1 MILHLLILIKST
13 KKHITIFN
21 RYGNEWGPWRGGR
34 GGKRSNFN
42 LGSDEWITRVEGR
55 ADHWIHN
62 LKFVTNKGRSLGP
75 VGGNGGQPFAVS
87 QPERRL
93 AYISGRAGSGSGLN
107 LVEAITFHWV

>member
-1 MILHLLILIKST
+1 MTLLLQVHAL
-13 KKHITIFN
+13 KKHVFN
-21 RYGNEWGPWRGGR
+21 RYGNDWGAWHGGR
-34 GGKRSNFN
+34 GGKRTNFD
-42 LGSDEWITRVEGR
+42 LGTDEWITRVEGR

-62 LKFVTNKGRSLGP
+62 LKFVTNKGRSVGP
-75 VGGNGGQPFAVS
+75 VGGNGGKPFSVS

>member
-1 MILHLLILIKST
+1 MLLLVHTFNKLRNILYV
-13 KKHITIFN
+13 IFN
-21 RYGNEWGPWRGGR
+21 RYGNVWEGMRGGQ

-42 LGSDEWITRVEGR
+42 LASDEWITKVEGR

-75 VGGNGGQPFAVS
+75 CGGNGGKPFSVS

-93 AYISGRAGSGSGLN
+93 AYITGRAGSGSGLK
-107 LVEAITFHWV
+107 LLEAVTFHWV